1 MSTRII
7 INELVVTYPM
17 CRWEKEGKQPQA
29 ACWLLFMNQ
38 GGRAIDLLMNSKGT
52 LVIGR
57 FVSPPDEVFVVESHQ
72 IMGGTLAALLQ
83 TSSSK
88 NQELRDYCHR
98 LIIKTQDPHFRIMLS
113 YLVFNDWSDV
123 LEEQA
128 LPLRE
133 RVSIALRFL
142 EDRPLSTFLRGLTAE
157 CINNG
162 RIDGLVLTGLT
173 RKGLDVI
180 QGYVDTTGDVQTAA
194 ILSSLVCPRKF
205 QDARAQRW
213 LEAYRELLDGWK
225 LFYHRCQFDIER
237 GKIVQEGIQAG
248 DTAPVEWVPKQFVIR
263 CNYCSKVVNSERNR
277 ESSQRLQV

>member
-88 NQELRDYCHR
+88 N
-98 LIIKTQDPHFRIMLS
+98 
-113 YLVFNDWSDV
+113 
-123 LEEQA
+123 
-128 LPLRE
+128 
-133 RVSIALRFL
+133 
-142 EDRPLSTFLRGLTAE
+142 
-157 CINNG
+157 
-162 RIDGLVLTGLT
+162 
-173 RKGLDVI
+173 
-180 QGYVDTTGDVQTAA
+180 
-194 ILSSLVCPRKF
+194 
-205 QDARAQRW
+205 
-213 LEAYRELLDGWK
+213 
-225 LFYHRCQFDIER
+225 
-237 GKIVQEGIQAG
+237 
-248 DTAPVEWVPKQFVIR
+248 
-263 CNYCSKVVNSERNR
+263 
-277 ESSQRLQV
+277 